1 MKIRYMSG
9 EVSGKLG
16 KDTLLVGD
24 IVVPNQI
31 IGLAQRVDVP
41 LLEVID
47 WDGIVGL
54 A

>member
-1 MKIRYMSG
+1 MSG

-16 KDTLLVGD
+16 KDTVIVGD

-31 IGLAQRVDVP
+31 IGLANRVDVP
-41 LLEVID
+41 LLKFIE

>member
-1 MKIRYMSG
+1 MSG

-16 KDTLLVGD
+16 KDTVIVGD

-31 IGLAQRVDVP
+31 IGLASRVDVP
-41 LLEVID
+41 LLKFIE